1 MRIAALTSTLLAAGV
16 FMAGCTTSGQT
27 ERYGAGGA
35 AAGAAAGALASDDS
49 EEGALIGG
57 AIGGAAGA
65 LTDCWDALDCD
76 VPGVNDPYDPTI
88 PDRSDQYS
96 DRHDR
101 YRDDPDR
108 R

>member
-1 MRIAALTSTLLAAGV
+1 MRTAIWTSTLFAAGL

-35 AAGAAAGALASDDS
+35 AVGAAAGALASDDT

-65 LTDCWDALDCD
+65 LTGCWDALDCD

-88 PDRSDQYS
+88 ADRSDRYS
-96 DRHDR
+96 DRYDR
-101 YRDDPDR
+101 YPDDPNR